1 MNQALQDMR
10 QYKAQ
15 FFQALAN
22 PHRVHILELLREQP
36 KTVSELQA
44 KMGLGASNISQQLA
58 ILRKQHIVYGTKD
71 GTSVIYDVTD
81 RLVFEI
87 LDVSR
92 RMFLNQLT
100 ELQSAV
106 SQDTSGRGAN

>member
-1 MNQALQDMR
+1 MR

-22 PHRVHILELLREQP
+22 PHRIHILELLREGPQ
-36 KTVSELQA
+36 TVSELQT
-44 KMGLGASNISQQLA
+44 KMGIEASNISQQLG
-58 ILRKQHIVYGTKD
+58 ILRKQHIVYGTKN

-92 RMFLNQLT
+92 KMFQNHVA

-106 SQDTSGRGAN
+106 LHDTSDQGAD

>member
-1 MNQALQDMR
+1 MTQDMR

-15 FFQALAN
+15 FFQTLAH
-22 PHRVHILELLREQP
+22 PQRIHLLDLLRDGPQ
-36 KTVSELQA
+36 TVGELQA
-44 KMGLGASNISQQLA
+44 RLAPEASNISQQLSV
-58 ILRKQHIVYGTKD
+58 LRKQRIVYSRKE

-81 RLVFEI
+81 PLVFDI

-92 RMFLNQLT
+92 KMFENQLA

-106 SQDTSGRGAN
+106 MNDMSRERPE

>member
-1 MNQALQDMR
+1 MR

-22 PHRVHILELLREQP
+22 PHRIHILGILREGPQSV
-36 KTVSELQA
+36 TGLQE
-44 KMGLGASNISQQLA
+44 KLGIEASNISQQLA

-81 RLVFEI
+81 RLVFDI

-92 RMFLNQLT
+92 KMFQNHLA

-106 SQDTSGRGAN
+106 SEDTSSQGAD

>member
-1 MNQALQDMR
+1 MR

-22 PHRVHILELLREQP
+22 PHRIHILEILREGPQSV
-36 KTVSELQA
+36 TELQA
-44 KMGLGASNISQQLA
+44 KLGIEASNVSQQLA
-58 ILRKQHIVYGTKD
+58 ILRKQEIVFGTKD

-92 RMFLNQLT
+92 RMFQNRVA

-106 SQDTSGRGAN
+106 SQDTSGRGAD

>member
-1 MNQALQDMR
+1 MR

-22 PHRVHILELLREQP
+22 PHRIQILEILRERP

-44 KMGLGASNISQQLA
+44 KMGVEASNISQQLA

-71 GTSVIYDVTD
+71 GTSVIYDVKD

-92 RMFLNQLT
+92 KMFQNQLA

-106 SQDTSGRGAN
+106 LQDTSGRGAD